1 MTLHEFLDVNY
12 GADGD
17 TVLRQRLADGA
28 DPNARDAKTGETP
41 LHVANR
47 RRRKSAVTIQ
57 LDHGAAIYA
66 RTRHGKTAYAHAI
79 RRGFG
84 ELVTLLGERGA
95 DTTLNEADR
104 FAVAVVE
111 GRLNEARTLLA
122 KHPQVIRTG
131 NPEEDRLLADMAGR
145 NDSERVKF
153 LLSAG
158 ADLSTPG
165 LDDGTPLHQ
174 AAWFGQPANARLLIA
189 AGAPLDSFEPV
200 HGRVHGA
207 RYSGGSEQAQEAYV
221 ELVRMLLAAGCSLCY
236 PDRPDSDAYL
246 TRLLN
251 DATPAIREVLHKRNN
266 ILIDDFH

>member
-41 LHVANR
+41 LHVATR
-47 RRRKSAVTIQ
+47 RRRKSAVTIL
-57 LDHGAAIYA
+57 LDHGAAIDA
-66 RTRHGKTAYAHAI
+66 KTPHGKTAYAHAI

-95 DTTLNEADR
+95 DTALNEADR

-111 GRLNEARTLLA
+111 NRLDEARALLA

-131 NPEEDRLLADMAGR
+131 NPEEDRLLANMAGR
-145 NDSERVKF
+145 NDSGRVKF

-174 AAWFGQPANARLLIA
+174 AAWFGQPANAQLLLA
-189 AGAPLDSFEPV
+189 AGAPLDVFEKV
-200 HGRVHGA
+200 HGSSPIGWAVHGA
-207 RYSGGSEQAQEAYV
+207 RYSGGSEQAQDAYV
-221 ELVRMLLAAGCSLCY
+221 ELVSMLLAAGCSLCY

-251 DATPAIREVLHKRNN
+251 DATPAIREVLQQTR
-266 ILIDDFH
+266 